1 MLQLIRIED
10 DLPEGFETLRAEA
23 ASEGYR
29 HMDRLA
35 AEHAAGRCSFVALFG
50 ALLGGDLVGVGGLTL
65 EPEPQ
70 EEPALRLRRLYV
82 RPGARRQGVARTL
95 SSALCQEGLD
105 QVALLT
111 VHAGDARAAA
121 FWEAQGFK
129 PVEGRPWSHQL
140 RR

>member
-10 DLPEGFETLRAEA
+10 ELPEGFEALRAA
-23 ASEGYR
+23 AALEGYR

-35 AEHAAGRCSFVALFG
+35 AEHAAGRSVFVALFG
-50 ALLGGDLVGVGGLTL
+50 ALLGADLVGVGGLTA
-65 EPEPQ
+65 EPEPA
-70 EEPALRLRRLYV
+70 EHPALRLRRLYV
-82 RPGARRQGVARTL
+82 RPDIRRQGVARAL

-105 QVALLT
+105 RVALLT

-121 FWEAQGFK
+121 FWEAQGLS
-129 PVEGRPWSHQL
+129 PVNGRPWSHEL

>member
-10 DLPEGFETLRAEA
+10 DLPEGFAALREAA

-35 AEHAAGRCSFVALFG
+35 AEHAAGRSVFVALFG
-50 ALLGGDLVGVGGLTL
+50 ALLGGELVGIGGLTH
-65 EPEPQ
+65 EPEP
-70 EEPALRLRRLYV
+70 EAELAMRMRRLYV
-82 RPGARRQGVARTL
+82 RADVRRQGVARAL
-95 SSALCQEGLD
+95 ASALTQEGLD

-121 FWEAQGFK
+121 FWEAQGFA
-129 PVEGRPWSHQL
+129 PVDHRPWSHEL

>member
-10 DLPEGFETLRAEA
+10 DLPEGFAALRAEA

-35 AEHAAGRCSFVALFG
+35 AEHAAGRSSFVALFG
-50 ALLGGDLVGVGGLTL
+50 ALLGGELVGIGALT
-65 EPEPQ
+65 PEPATT
-70 EEPALRLRRLYV
+70 EVPALRLRRLYV
-82 RPGARRQGVARTL
+82 RPQARRQGVARAL
-95 SSALCQEGLD
+95 ASALTQEGLD

-111 VHAGDARAAA
+111 VHAGDPRAAA
-121 FWEAQGFK
+121 FWATQGFAA
-129 PVEGRPWSHQL
+129 VEDRHWSHEL

>member
-10 DLPEGFETLRAEA
+10 DLPEGFAALRAEA

-35 AEHAAGRCSFVALFG
+35 AEHAAGRSSFVALFG
-50 ALLGGDLVGVGGLTL
+50 ALLGGELVGIGALT
-65 EPEPQ
+65 PEPATT
-70 EEPALRLRRLYV
+70 EVPALRLRRLYV
-82 RPGARRQGVARTL
+82 RAQARRQGVARAL
-95 SSALCQEGLD
+95 ASALTQEGLD

-121 FWEAQGFK
+121 FWAAQGFT
-129 PVEGRPWSHQL
+129 PVEARPWSHEL

>member
-10 DLPEGFETLRAEA
+10 ELPEGFEALREAA

-35 AEHAAGRCSFVALFG
+35 AEHAAGRSAFVALLG
-50 ALLGGDLVGVGGLTL
+50 ARRGGDLVGVGGLTH
-65 EPEPQ
+65 EPEPFDA
-70 EEPALRLRRLYV
+70 PALRLRRLYV
-82 RPGARRQGVARTL
+82 RPDARRQGVARAL
-95 SSALCQEGLD
+95 ASALCQEGLD
-105 QVALLT
+105 QVSRLT

-121 FWEAQGFK
+121 FWEAQDFR
-129 PVEGRPWSHQL
+129 PVQGRPWSHEL

>member
-10 DLPEGFETLRAEA
+10 DLPEGFAALREAA

-35 AEHAAGRCSFVALFG
+35 AEHAAGRSVFVALFG
-50 ALLGGDLVGVGGLTL
+50 ALLGGELVGIGGLTA
-65 EPEPQ
+65 EPETT
-70 EEPALRLRRLYV
+70 EVPAQRLRRLYV
-82 RPGARRQGVARTL
+82 SPQARRQGVASAL
-95 SSALCQEGLD
+95 ASALCQEGLD
-105 QVALLT
+105 QVSQLT

-121 FWEAQGFK
+121 FWEAQGFT
-129 PVEGRPWSHQL
+129 PVEGRSWSHEL